1 MILTAAEHETL
12 SGAIAAAEMHTSGEV
27 YCVVARRS
35 DSYLLPSAFV
45 VTAIMLVVSLGVA
58 AMLEWYWIVLRPS
71 LFVAVQ
77 LAALA
82 GIVAVLW
89 FAPGLRIRFVPRALR
104 YRRAHMMATSQ
115 FLSRNIH
122 RTTRRTGVLIFV
134 SLAERYAEI
143 VADAGINDRVPQE
156 RWNEMVAVLID
167 EAAAGRLANGL
178 ERTIEAVGML
188 LAAEFPP
195 DSLNENELD
204 DHVAEI

>member
-1 MILTAAEHETL
+1 M
-12 SGAIAAAEMHTSGEV
+12 
-27 YCVVARRS
+27 
-35 DSYLLPSAFV
+35 
-45 VTAIMLVVSLGVA
+45 
-58 AMLEWYWIVLRPS
+58 
-71 LFVAVQ
+71 
-77 LAALA
+77 
-82 GIVAVLW
+82 
-89 FAPGLRIRFVPRALR
+89 
-104 YRRAHMMATSQ
+104 
-115 FLSRNIH
+115 
-122 RTTRRTGVLIFV
+122 